1 MFFLK
6 KKILNLNTFFVFF
19 IFFFSF
25 LINSY
30 YATIGVF
37 PIDTF
42 AHYDSGYR
50 ILNNQYP
57 TREYWISSG
66 IFIDFLES
74 VFFKLMGVSWA
85 AHLFHAS
92 IINGFISITFYFV
105 LISLNLSKY
114 YSLIYTLCFSI
125 LAYTI
130 SGTPFV
136 DHHAAFLLL
145 FGVFFIVLAII
156 KNNFFF
162 WILAPWFLG
171 FSLITKQVPAAYFII
186 LLVSVFPLYFSFK
199 KNFNIHFVIFFS
211 TIFFILFF
219 LFIIKKLNLDLDAIY
234 LQYFL
239 YPQTIGT
246 DRLANLKSLKLSH
259 FINHYKFI
267 LVPLLILLI
276 ITINYIYKNNI
287 LLKSKNTFIYVL
299 IILYSLALL
308 FHQILTKNQ
317 IYIYFLCPLLFSFAN
332 ILLVNRKK
340 INFFFLILS
349 FFITLKLHFEY
360 NEKRKFHDLRD
371 VNLSKSNKAELI
383 DNSLKGLNWITLSYK
398 DSPSLEIKRLQNVM
412 DYISKEKDPKML
424 ITHYLFISSILK
436 QNLHSPSKFYTLDG
450 VSFPLKGNKYY
461 RDYKIFFTN
470 IVNKNKI
477 SSIYLIKNEGI
488 SDLVVY
494 DYLDNNCFVKQE
506 NNDLIIFKILKKCS
520 TNS

>member
-1 MFFLK
+1 MISFK
-6 KKILNLNTFFVFF
+6 KKIFNLNFFIVFF

-30 YATIGVF
+30 YASTGVF

-57 TREYWISSG
+57 TREYWITSG

-74 VFFKLMGVSWA
+74 IFFRLMGVTWA
-85 AHLFHAS
+85 THLFHSS

-105 LISLNLSKY
+105 LINLNLNKY
-114 YSLIYTLCFSI
+114 YSLIYTLYFSI

-145 FGVFFIVLAII
+145 FGVFFLILAII
-156 KNNFFF
+156 KNNFFC
-162 WILAPWFLG
+162 WIVVPWFFG

-199 KNFNIHFVIFFS
+199 KNFKIYFVILVS
-211 TIFFILFF
+211 TIFFILFCLF
-219 LFIIKKLNLDLDAIY
+219 LIKKLNLDLDAVY

-239 YPQTIGT
+239 YPQSIGA
-246 DRLANLKSLKLSH
+246 DRLENLKKLKFVH

-267 LVPLLILLI
+267 LFPLFILLI
-276 ITINYIYKNNI
+276 ATIKYIYKNFI

-308 FHQILTKNQ
+308 FHQLLTKNQ
-317 IYIYFLCPLLFSFAN
+317 IYIYFLSPLLFAFVN
-332 ILLVNRKK
+332 ILLMNKKK

-349 FFITLKLHFEY
+349 FFIVLKLHLEY

-371 VNLSKSNKAELI
+371 VNLNKSNKAELI
-383 DNSLKGLNWITLSYK
+383 DNSLKGLNWITLYYR
-398 DSPSLEIKRLQNVM
+398 DSPSLEIKRLRNVM
-412 DYISKEKDPKML
+412 DFISKEKNPKML
-424 ITHYLFISSILK
+424 ITHYLFISSVLK

-461 RDYKIFFTN
+461 KDYKIFFTN

-477 SSIYLIKNEGI
+477 NFIYLIKNEGI

-494 DYLDNNCFVKQE
+494 DYLDNNCFIKQE
-506 NNDLIIFKILKKCS
+506 NKDLIIFKILKKC
-520 TNS
+520 